1 MATLTDR
8 DNGGRV
14 SVRVGEFVEL
24 RLAENATAGYRW
36 TLERYDAALL
46 EPLDAAADYDD
57 RAVGSGG
64 QAIFRFRVRG
74 AGSTELALKY
84 WRHWEGEGSIL
95 QRFTITLDS
104 AR

>member
-14 SVRVGEFVEL
+14 SLRVGEVVEL

-36 TLERYDAALL
+36 TLERNDAELL
-46 EPLDAAADYDD
+46 EPLDATADYEG

-64 QAIFRFRVRG
+64 QAIFRFQVRG
-74 AGSTELALKY
+74 TGSTQLALKY
-84 WRHWEGEGSIL
+84 WRHWEGDGSVL
-95 QRFTITLDS
+95 QRFTVAIDS
-104 AR
+104 TA